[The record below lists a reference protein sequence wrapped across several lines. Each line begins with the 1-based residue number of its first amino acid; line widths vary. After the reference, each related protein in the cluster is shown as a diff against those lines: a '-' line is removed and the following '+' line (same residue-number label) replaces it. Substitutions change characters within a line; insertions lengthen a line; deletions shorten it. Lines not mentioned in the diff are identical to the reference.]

1 MPAASDEQVP
11 KPLTY
16 TLMYH
21 GLWAVMF
28 FLSYLVLAGV
38 FISSDRGPLRSLAAP
53 WPLLALAVVAAGG
66 FLAAYG
72 IRLSVLVGD
81 FSKDDAFRW
90 SAGSSWVVI
99 VLAPLLWGVWW
110 IVEPRVQ
117 AAITGGQPWAPPE
130 AITSATFKVEVVV
143 WWLSHLLSIRGLPRG
158 RRKYLAPPAR
168 YTADVS
174 PPAAGSAG
182 PNESQDDGTPAAPAA
197 PGAPPAPSRTPAAVA
212 GIATVV
218 RR

>member
-21 GLWAVMF
+21 GLWAAMF
-28 FLSYLVLAGV
+28 FLSYLVLASV
-38 FISSDRGPLRSLAAP
+38 FISSDRGLLRSLAAP

-81 FSKDDAFRW
+81 FGKDDAFRW
-90 SAGSSWVVI
+90 STGSSWAVI
-99 VLAPLLWGVWW
+99 VLAPLLWGVWVM
-110 IVEPRVQ
+110 VEPRVR
-117 AAITGGQPWAPPE
+117 ATITGGQPWAPPE
-130 AITSATFKVEVVV
+130 AITSAMFKVEVVV
-143 WWLSHLLSIRGLPRG
+143 WWLSHLLSIRGLARG
-158 RRKYLAPPAR
+158 RRKYLVPAAGE
-168 YTADVS
+168 TADVS
-174 PPAAGSAG
+174 PPAAGPAG
-182 PNESQDDGTPAAPAA
+182 PHESQDDETPAAP
-197 PGAPPAPSRTPAAVA
+197 RTPAAGVV
-212 GIATVV
+212 TEV